1 MLDTSDFKRGLLIEV
16 DGKPWRIVDVS
27 VNSPSARSGNLIVRT
42 KMKSLLDGTVVEKP
56 FRGGDKVGE
65 PDVERRASQY
75 LYSDDTFAHFMDGET
90 YDQFQIANDDLGD
103 TALYLYDGIEDIR
116 VVLWNGSAIS
126 IELPTHVEL
135 QIVETTPSIKGA
147 TASAQTKP
155 ATLSTGLV
163 VQVPAYIA
171 SDEVVRVDTRTGAY
185 LNRVK

>member
-16 DGKPWRIVDVS
+16 DGKPWKIVDVS

-65 PDVERRASQY
+65 PDVEKRASQY
-75 LYSDDTFAHFMDGET
+75 LYSDNTFAHFMDGET
-90 YDQFQIANDDLGD
+90 YEQTQIATDDLGE
-103 TALYLYDGIEDIR
+103 AGPYLHDGIEGVHVI
-116 VVLWNGSAIS
+116 LWNGAPIS
-126 IELPTHVEL
+126 IELPAHVEL
-135 QIVETTPSIKGA
+135 EITDTIPSIKGA

-155 ATLSTGLV
+155 ATLTTGLV
-163 VQVPAYIA
+163 VQVPAYIETG
-171 SDEVVRVDTRTGAY
+171 EVVRVDTRTGQY